1 MAASTSEVER
11 RMREDW
17 NRRAREDANYYVAF
31 GRRDQDEAEFLA
43 SAADV
48 VRGLEWEMKRLPKA
62 PRRALEIGCGPGR
75 LMRFLCRRFG
85 EVHGVDVSD
94 EMILLA
100 RERLKDLPNAHV
112 RHCDGSG
119 LSGFDDDWFD
129 FVYSYAV
136 FQHIPSKE
144 VVFSYLAEAR
154 RVLKPEGILRCQING
169 LPETAAR
176 YDTWSGV
183 RIGAAEV
190 AGFARRNDFQLLAIE
205 GASTQYL
212 WTTWRK
218 KPEGWAASLAG
229 RRAET
234 SVRIRRITNAHSSEP
249 VAPNRGRF
257 SSISLWMEGLP
268 QDCDLNHLDITIG
281 GRKAFG
287 FYLGP
292 PERDGLQQL
301 NAALPPGLAS
311 GLQPVE
317 LTWLGAPLCAG
328 VLRVVPPGPAV
339 PRIVAVSDGIDLLS
353 GTRIVTGSVKIT
365 IEEAGR
371 PEEFRATIGGL
382 PVRDID
388 IFCTDPL
395 PPRHEINLRLP
406 EGLPPGPQALEMWL
420 GRRRLAPAWLEIDY
434 SISKAT

>member
-1 MAASTSEVER
+1 M
-11 RMREDW
+11 
-17 NRRAREDANYYVAF
+17 
-31 GRRDQDEAEFLA
+31 
-43 SAADV
+43 
-48 VRGLEWEMKRLPKA
+48 
-62 PRRALEIGCGPGR
+62 
-75 LMRFLCRRFG
+75 
-85 EVHGVDVSD
+85 
-94 EMILLA
+94 
-100 RERLKDLPNAHV
+100 
-112 RHCDGSG
+112 
-119 LSGFDDDWFD
+119 
-129 FVYSYAV
+129 
-136 FQHIPSKE
+136 
-144 VVFSYLAEAR
+144 VFSYLAEAR

-183 RIGAAEV
+183 RIGAGEV
-190 AGFARRNDFQLLAIE
+190 AEFARRNDFQLLAIE
-205 GASTQYL
+205 GASTQYM

-218 KPEGWAASLAG
+218 KPAGWAASLAG

-268 QDCDLNHLDITIG
+268 QDCDLNHLDIAIG
-281 GRKAFG
+281 GRKAFVS
-287 FYLGP
+287 YLGA
-292 PERDGLQQL
+292 PESDGLQQL

-317 LTWLGAPLCAG
+317 LTWLGTSLCAG

-339 PRIVAVSDGIDLLS
+339 PRIVAVSDGVDLLS
-353 GTRIVTGSVKIT
+353 GTRIVTGLVKIT
-365 IEEAGR
+365 IEEAER

-388 IFCTDPL
+388 IFRTDPV
-395 PPRHEINLRLP
+395 PPRHEINIRLP
-406 EGLPPGPQALEMWL
+406 EGLPAGPQALEMWL
-420 GRRRLAPAWLEIDY
+420 GRRRFAPVGLEIDY